1 MTAPVDVEPLPAEAA
16 GVDLWRDVVGQPAAI
31 AELRA
36 AARGPVHAY
45 LLVGP
50 RGSGKRA
57 LSRAFAAALLSSNRS
72 GDDAVRHA
80 ELALAEAHPDLEL
93 VVERKGASHRGET
106 GQRDHLL
113 PHLGRRSRA
122 AARCIVLDEFHL
134 VTPQVGP
141 KLLKSIEEPPPG
153 TVFVVLADDV
163 TPDLVTIA
171 SRCVRIDLGAVP
183 TEAIVERLVAEGV
196 PAERAAEAA
205 TVASGDLAR
214 ARLLATD
221 DRLALRRK
229 AWHDVPD
236 RLDGTGASAVEVA
249 DELLAMITDAMAPL
263 AEAQAAEVA
272 ELEERVKARG
282 ERGSGRKQMEEH
294 HKRQA
299 RRYRSDEVRAGLT
312 ELSRRY
318 RDELATA
325 ARPTPVIE
333 AIEAIATLARE
344 MVRNPNE
351 RLQLVALFL
360 TLGRLSSR

>member
-1 MTAPVDVEPLPAEAA
+1 MTAPVDLDPLPAEAA

-57 LSRAFAAALLSSNRS
+57 MSRAFAAALLSSNHL

-80 ELALAEAHPDLEL
+80 ELALAEAHPDLL
-93 VVERKGASHRGET
+93 VVERKGASISVE
-106 GQRDHLL
+106 QADEIISAA
-113 PHLGRRSRA
+113 SRA
-122 AARCIVLDEFHL
+122 SVEGGAKVLVLDEFHL
-134 VTPQVGP
+134 VTTAGP

-236 RLDGTGASAVEVA
+236 RLDGTGASAVQVA
-249 DELLAMITDAMAPL
+249 DELLAMISDAMTPL
-263 AEAQAAEVA
+263 AEAQAAEAA

-282 ERGSGRKQMEEH
+282 ERGSGRKQLEDR
-294 HKRQA
+294 HKREA

-325 ARPTPVIE
+325 ARPAPVID